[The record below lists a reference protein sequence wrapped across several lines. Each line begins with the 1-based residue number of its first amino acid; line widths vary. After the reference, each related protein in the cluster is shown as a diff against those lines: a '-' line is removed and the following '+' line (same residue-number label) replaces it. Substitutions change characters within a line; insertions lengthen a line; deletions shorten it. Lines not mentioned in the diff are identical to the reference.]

1 MYEYN
6 GRNPRLDSNSSTND
20 IDLTGS
26 RKLAK
31 VTGISFVSDDSA
43 TSDLNS
49 W

>member
-1 MYEYN
+1 MAEIR
-6 GRNPRLDSNSSTND
+6 GWIQTSSTND
-20 IDLTGS
+20 IGLTGS
-26 RKLAK
+26 RKLAM